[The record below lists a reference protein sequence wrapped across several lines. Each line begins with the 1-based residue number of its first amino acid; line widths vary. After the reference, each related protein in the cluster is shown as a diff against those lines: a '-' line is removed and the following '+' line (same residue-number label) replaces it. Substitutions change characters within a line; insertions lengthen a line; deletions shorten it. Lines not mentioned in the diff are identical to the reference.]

1 MRIGL
6 GRVWIVLLLFWSA
19 PVMAP
24 HARAAIPIVQEWY
37 QYNQARA
44 AFNDG
49 LYGLA
54 EVRFERFLSNF
65 PESQRRQQVLLLLGQ
80 ARLFR
85 SDESGALEALDA
97 GVAMGTRDGVYQELL
112 LWRGRARVQAGQF
125 ETALEDFRQLWQD
138 YSGSRDAYLAHLQA
152 AKAWYSR

>member
-1 MRIGL
+1 MRQGSTDRGHAWPGGMRIGL

-54 EVRFERFLSNF
+54 EVRFERFLSN
-65 PESQRRQQVLLLLGQ
+65 
-80 ARLFR
+80 
-85 SDESGALEALDA
+85 
-97 GVAMGTRDGVYQELL
+97 
-112 LWRGRARVQAGQF
+112 
-125 ETALEDFRQLWQD
+125 
-138 YSGSRDAYLAHLQA
+138 
-152 AKAWYSR
+152 